1 MRGSGTYPRH
11 MAPAPTAHVDPDRT
25 DPMRTLF
32 TEALTPVTSASAA
45 TEAAALVGLGSVV
58 VTALAVVV
66 SVVVTV
72 TVFLAVLA
80 PFLAFGIA
88 SRYE

>member
-1 MRGSGTYPRH
+1 MPPLTS
-11 MAPAPTAHVDPDRT
+11 ADVDPVT

-32 TEALTPVTSASAA
+32 SDALTPVGTTSAAGQ
-45 TEAAALVGLGSVV
+45 AAALVGLGSVV

-72 TVFLAVLA
+72 GAFLVVAA
-80 PFLAFGIA
+80 PFLAFVIA
-88 SRYE
+88 SHVE